1 MSKKSNGII
10 NVKAACSLPEQPGL
24 SRLSGK
30 EPVADQWAAI
40 EVTRT
45 AAAPS
50 TEVSMRLSR
59 ISPALLALLWVLVNA
74 VVPLARAAAPG
85 SGDHQAPGREMAQQA
100 TREAKRW
107 ITSDHSKHEAL
118 KQPFASGPE
127 VTKACL
133 SCHTEAAAQI
143 HKSIHWTW
151 VDPAS
156 PKDKPMGK
164 GALTVNNF

>member
-1 MSKKSNGII
+1 MQRREII
-10 NVKAACSLPEQPGL
+10 LG
-24 SRLSGK
+24 
-30 EPVADQWAAI
+30 
-40 EVTRT
+40 
-45 AAAPS
+45 
-50 TEVSMRLSR
+50 
-59 ISPALLALLWVLVNA
+59 LLAVLLVLGPTLIQEA
-74 VVPLARAAAPG
+74 KA
-85 SGDHQAPGREMAQQA
+85 SGPAGAEQAPGREMAQQA
-100 TREAKRW
+100 TRDAKRW

-127 VTKACL
+127 VTKTCL

>member
-1 MSKKSNGII
+1 
-10 NVKAACSLPEQPGL
+10 
-24 SRLSGK
+24 
-30 EPVADQWAAI
+30 
-40 EVTRT
+40 
-45 AAAPS
+45 
-50 TEVSMRLSR
+50 MRLSR